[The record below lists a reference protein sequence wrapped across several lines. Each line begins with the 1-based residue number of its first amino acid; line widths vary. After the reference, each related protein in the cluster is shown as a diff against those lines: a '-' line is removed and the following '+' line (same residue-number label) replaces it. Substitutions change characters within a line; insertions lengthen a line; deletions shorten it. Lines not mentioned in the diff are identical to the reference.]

1 MMLCHT
7 IQYEVQIRAK
17 DEFDG
22 LWSDWSD
29 TVYAVTWTGNKVH
42 SIFFYTV
49 IIVLIYLNI
58 VLLLVSKKI
67 KYHEKGQYFLS
78 LISENETHLLYR
90 FIAE

>member
-1 MMLCHT
+1 MLIDDRMDRQVSWMIYDALPH

-42 SIFFYTV
+42 SIFNTV

-58 VLLLVSKKI
+58 VLLLVSKK
-67 KYHEKGQYFLS
+67 
-78 LISENETHLLYR
+78 N
-90 FIAE
+90 